1 MRVYGDLLW
10 CVSYSPVPG
19 SGVVWYFPGKQ
30 VKSNGCDAGGARLL
44 AAYGLREKPKSTL
57 FSNLMRQRFAFR
69 AKKPLRTGVRT
80 GCHCLI
86 GLPVCLSVCR
96 NVRLCVCG
104 CATTFFV
111 VFTDCESCTRPISTN
126 KPGIY
131 GNGLVWANAWDVF
144 SRTPSRVG
152 RGRRAAV
159 DFVVCFGWPR
169 ADFFV
174 FFFFLFFDFFFSP
187 NAHGLLRI

>member
-69 AKKPLRTGVRT
+69 AKKPLHTGVRT
-80 GCHCLI
+80 GCHYLI
-86 GLPVCLSVCR
+86 CLSVC
-96 NVRLCVCG
+96 VCVC
-104 CATTFFV
+104 ATL
-111 VFTDCESCTRPISTN
+111 N
-126 KPGIY
+126 
-131 GNGLVWANAWDVF
+131 
-144 SRTPSRVG
+144 
-152 RGRRAAV
+152 
-159 DFVVCFGWPR
+159 
-169 ADFFV
+169 
-174 FFFFLFFDFFFSP
+174 
-187 NAHGLLRI
+187 